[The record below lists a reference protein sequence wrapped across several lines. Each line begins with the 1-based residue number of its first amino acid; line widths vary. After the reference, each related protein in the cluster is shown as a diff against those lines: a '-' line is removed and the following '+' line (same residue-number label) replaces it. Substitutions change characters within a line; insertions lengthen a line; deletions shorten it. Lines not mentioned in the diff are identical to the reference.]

1 MQPYHRLHDEEEALE
16 LPTAQT
22 IPALVREQAERRP
35 EEAFQQIWK
44 PGVLGG
50 THKVPFGEF
59 AGRVDR
65 TAAALRARGLG
76 RERAA
81 ILSQGTAEFQV
92 YALGCM
98 AAGATP
104 VLLPWRQPLAQLER
118 MVSGTACRVLLASK
132 DYRSEAAALSDA
144 AACLE
149 AVWYIDEPL
158 PKVVAVAAMP
168 SCAAPAEVL
177 AHDCA
182 VVLFTSGSTSTPKA
196 VPHTHR
202 ALLWVCRGL
211 LRQHA
216 AAFGAAR
223 DASDRASSGT
233 LCLLPNF
240 HAIGFV
246 VNFIFNLYAGM
257 PCTVLRD
264 PLSTPVSSSLLLEGC
279 AALRPRVL
287 STVPWLLEALC
298 EALERAEGGSP
309 AGTLRQL
316 QHISFAGAQLPPHCA
331 AVLARHGVRVA
342 VDYGQTEL
350 AGPCLFGVV
359 AGTAGVPLTAERLQ
373 AMRPPEGVSY
383 SFRPTPGME
392 GAAASGLRSGELVLH
407 GALSATAGYLTG
419 HDARPLAN
427 ADGGGISQSYCTG
440 DVFEEFE
447 VAGEVCLR
455 HCSRRDD
462 VLVHTSGEMT
472 NPLPIEAEISAH
484 HAVSAAC
491 VLGDKCARPAVCVE
505 LHAHA
510 RQDPALAAEL
520 WASIERANLKQ
531 PSWSHVLPHHVVVV
545 DEEDALPRSA
555 KGNVQRS
562 VLQKRLQARVL
573 IALPCLDLF
582 LTRHPFASLRQPI
595 LDYSFGK
602 AVELSE
608 REKRAAT
615 WLASRL
621 PKDEAFDSLS
631 LSSAGGE
638 ASRVPPVQGY
648 LYLLCIWGV
657 VLHHCISQGPVSFP
671 EAAKPV
677 LWQAFWTLR

>member
-1 MQPYHRLHDEEEALE
+1 
-16 LPTAQT
+16 
-22 IPALVREQAERRP
+22 
-35 EEAFQQIWK
+35 
-44 PGVLGG
+44 
-50 THKVPFGEF
+50 
-59 AGRVDR
+59 
-65 TAAALRARGLG
+65 
-76 RERAA
+76 
-81 ILSQGTAEFQV
+81 
-92 YALGCM
+92 
-98 AAGATP
+98 
-104 VLLPWRQPLAQLER
+104 
-118 MVSGTACRVLLASK
+118 
-132 DYRSEAAALSDA
+132 
-144 AACLE
+144 
-149 AVWYIDEPL
+149 
-158 PKVVAVAAMP
+158 
-168 SCAAPAEVL
+168 
-177 AHDCA
+177 
-182 VVLFTSGSTSTPKA
+182 
-196 VPHTHR
+196 
-202 ALLWVCRGL
+202 
-211 LRQHA
+211 
-216 AAFGAAR
+216 
-223 DASDRASSGT
+223 
-233 LCLLPNF
+233 
-240 HAIGFV
+240 
-246 VNFIFNLYAGM
+246 
-257 PCTVLRD
+257 
-264 PLSTPVSSSLLLEGC
+264 
-279 AALRPRVL
+279 
-287 STVPWLLEALC
+287 
-298 EALERAEGGSP
+298 
-309 AGTLRQL
+309 
-316 QHISFAGAQLPPHCA
+316 
-331 AVLARHGVRVA
+331 
-342 VDYGQTEL
+342 
-350 AGPCLFGVV
+350 
-359 AGTAGVPLTAERLQ
+359 
-373 AMRPPEGVSY
+373 MRPPEGVSY

-407 GALSATAGYLTG
+407 GALSATAGYLSG

-631 LSSAGGE
+631 LSS
-638 ASRVPPVQGY
+638 
-648 LYLLCIWGV
+648 
-657 VLHHCISQGPVSFP
+657 GP
-671 EAAKPV
+671 
-677 LWQAFWTLR
+677 R